1 MTPAPAGA
9 PLPTRRR
16 TGALAI
22 AGAGVCFGTTFALTR
37 RALVGVGPA
46 PFLAVRFSLAALL
59 LAPLALRRPSS
70 PGVLRD
76 GVAAGLALLAGY
88 LLQTWGLTSV
98 TGPVSAFETNLLVVI
113 VPLLSALVLRR
124 RPSTASLLG
133 AGLATVG
140 LWLLTGGVTGFGLGD
155 GLTVGCA
162 VAFAANIVVL
172 GRVAPRHDSLR
183 LTAVQLAVVA
193 GGAWLVAG
201 AAALDPGV
209 ASSLGSG
216 THPLGSG
223 GFAFGAGALVAVGAT
238 AVLGS
243 MVAYGLQTWGQRR
256 VEPSRTAILLLA
268 EPVTAALVGLV
279 LGDTLSPTGL
289 AGAGVILVAIVLS
302 ELGSDRAR
310 PPEPDP
316 GTSSGTG
323 AGARPCSPG

>member
-1 MTPAPAGA
+1 VTPAPAGA
-9 PLPTRRR
+9 PVPTRRR

-22 AGAGVCFGTTFALTR
+22 AGAGACFGTTFALTR

-46 PFLAVRFSLAALL
+46 PFLALRFSLAALL

-70 PGVLRD
+70 PGLLRD
-76 GVAAGLALLAGY
+76 GAVAGLALLAGY

-113 VPLLSALVLRR
+113 VPILSALVLRR
-124 RPSTASLLG
+124 RPSGASVLG
-133 AGLATVG
+133 AGLAAAG

-162 VAFAANIVVL
+162 VAFAWNIVVL
-172 GRVAPRHDSLR
+172 GRVAPRHDALR

-201 AAALDPGV
+201 AGLLAPGV
-209 ASSLGSG
+209 ASSLGTG
-216 THPLGSG
+216 AHPLGSG
-223 GFAFGAGALVAVGAT
+223 GFAFGMGALAAVGAT

-243 MVAYGLQTWGQRR
+243 VVAYGLQTWGQRR

-268 EPVTAALVGLV
+268 EPVTAALVGLA
-279 LGDTLSPTGL
+279 LGDALSPVAL
-289 AGAGVILVAIVLS
+289 AGAGVILGAIVLS

-310 PPEPDP
+310 PPDP
-316 GTSSGTG
+316 G
-323 AGARPCSPG
+323 AGPERRPCSPG